1 MFVQVPV
8 EESKPIFFRQ
18 IFVYKVNCISKLCP
32 ENRLPGFPLVG
43 LLIVKSNKK
52 YQWKRRGVRASK
64 I

>member
-52 YQWKRRGVRASK
+52 YQ
-64 I
+64 